1 MARRQAGP
9 SLLERGSALPV
20 LLIAGAGLA
29 ALATAARAALLAA
42 LIGLILASGANDEEM
57 YVFGLSLAGFA
68 VVFVFG
74 LIRRHFDKADA
85 RRLEGHHV

>member
-1 MARRQAGP
+1 MKIEG
-9 SLLERGSALPV
+9 SDLFVGLLVSV
-20 LLIAGAGLA
+20 LG
-29 ALATAARAALLAA
+29 

>member
-1 MARRQAGP
+1 MKIEG
-9 SLLERGSALPV
+9 SDLFVGLLVSV
-20 LLIAGAGLA
+20 LG
-29 ALATAARAALLAA
+29 
-42 LIGLILASGANDEEM
+42 LIGLILASGANDEEK

-74 LIRRHFDKADA
+74 LVRRHFDKADA

>member
-1 MARRQAGP
+1 MKIEG
-9 SLLERGSALPV
+9 SDLFVGLLVSV
-20 LLIAGAGLA
+20 LG
-29 ALATAARAALLAA
+29 
-42 LIGLILASGANDEEM
+42 LIGLILASGANDEEI

>member
-1 MARRQAGP
+1 MKIEG
-9 SLLERGSALPV
+9 SDLFVGLLVSV
-20 LLIAGAGLA
+20 LGLV
-29 ALATAARAALLAA
+29 
-42 LIGLILASGANDEEM
+42 GLILASGANDEEM